1 MAEVHAT
8 LEPRLFIFTIFTK
21 ITMTMFPTSEKAP
34 LLPMVET
41 TAAQADI
48 ESQDDCSHDGIEWA
62 LLLATLLLTAFQFL
76 VLYSADGG
84 IPFTIGA
91 QCSALLA
98 QLARGLRISI
108 PASLPTAAIL
118 FLVAPYVAQK
128 ERLVVARYGILVCY
142 LVGSTL
148 GSLLLL

>member
-1 MAEVHAT
+1 MYIRTADGLAT
-8 LEPRLFIFTIFTK
+8 LELPLFIFT
-21 ITMTMFPTSEKAP
+21 MTMFTTSEKAP

-41 TAAQADI
+41 PIQADI
-48 ESQDDCSHDGIEWA
+48 ESPNDRRNDRIEWA
-62 LLLATLLLTAFQFL
+62 LLLTTLLLTGFQFL

-84 IPFTIGA
+84 IPITFGA

-98 QLARGLRISI
+98 QLARGLRTSI

-128 ERLVVARYGILVCY
+128 ERLIMTRYAILVCY

>member
-1 MAEVHAT
+1 
-8 LEPRLFIFTIFTK
+8 
-21 ITMTMFPTSEKAP
+21 MTMFTTSEKEP

-41 TAAQADI
+41 TIQADG
-48 ESQDDCSHDGIEWA
+48 ESQKNDRRNDRIEWA
-62 LLLATLLLTAFQFL
+62 LLLTTLLLTGFQFL

-84 IPFTIGA
+84 IPITFGA

-98 QLARGLRISI
+98 QLARGLRTSI

-128 ERLVVARYGILVCY
+128 ERLIMMRYAILVCY

>member
-1 MAEVHAT
+1 
-8 LEPRLFIFTIFTK
+8 
-21 ITMTMFPTSEKAP
+21 MTMFTTSEKAP

-41 TAAQADI
+41 TIQADG
-48 ESQDDCSHDGIEWA
+48 ESQKNDRRNDRIEWA
-62 LLLATLLLTAFQFL
+62 LLLTTLLLTGFQFL

-84 IPFTIGA
+84 IPITFGA

-98 QLARGLRISI
+98 QLARGLRTSI

-128 ERLVVARYGILVCY
+128 ERLIMMRYAILVCY

>member
-1 MAEVHAT
+1 M
-8 LEPRLFIFTIFTK
+8 P
-21 ITMTMFPTSEKAP
+21 MFPTSEKAL
-34 LLPMVET
+34 LLPIAET
-41 TAAQADI
+41 GVAANMEAHDDGNDGNTRI
-48 ESQDDCSHDGIEWA
+48 ECM
-62 LLLATLLLTAFQFL
+62 LLLATLMLTAFQFF

-84 IPFTIGA
+84 VPIAFGA

-108 PASLPTAAIL
+108 PASLPTAAML

-128 ERLVVARYGILVCY
+128 ERLVMTRYAILACY

>member
-1 MAEVHAT
+1 M
-8 LEPRLFIFTIFTK
+8 FT
-21 ITMTMFPTSEKAP
+21 TSEKAP

-41 TAAQADI
+41 TIQADG
-48 ESQDDCSHDGIEWA
+48 ESQKNDRRNDRIEWA
-62 LLLATLLLTAFQFL
+62 LLLTTLLLTGFQFL

-84 IPFTIGA
+84 IPITFGA

-98 QLARGLRISI
+98 QLARGLRTSI

-128 ERLVVARYGILVCY
+128 ERLIMMRYAILVCY

>member
-1 MAEVHAT
+1 MT
-8 LEPRLFIFTIFTK
+8 M
-21 ITMTMFPTSEKAP
+21 TMTMFTTSEKAP

-41 TAAQADI
+41 TMQADG
-48 ESQDDCSHDGIEWA
+48 ESPKNDRRNDRIEWA
-62 LLLATLLLTAFQFL
+62 LLLATLLLTGFQFL

-84 IPFTIGA
+84 IPITFGA

-98 QLARGLRISI
+98 QLARGLRTSI

-128 ERLVVARYGILVCY
+128 ERLIMMRYAILVCY